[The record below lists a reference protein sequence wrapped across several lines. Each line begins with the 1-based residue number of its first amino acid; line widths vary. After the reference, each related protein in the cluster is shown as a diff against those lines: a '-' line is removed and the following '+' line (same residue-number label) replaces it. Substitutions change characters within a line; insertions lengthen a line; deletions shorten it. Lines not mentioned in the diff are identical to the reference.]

1 MKREKLQIDRAA
13 LLSALASLRRAL
25 LQNDTQAALR
35 ALDAIYRLL
44 PIQAEQARSS
54 AR

>member
-1 MKREKLQIDRAA
+1 MKRATVQIDRAA
-13 LLSALASLRRAL
+13 LFSALAQLRRAL
-25 LQNDTQAALR
+25 LQGDQQAALR

-44 PIQAEQARSS
+44 PIQAEQARSN